1 MSSERRDRSG
11 AVSVRLKLPQPNLEI
26 ALSVQEG
33 AKARPS
39 RAGDSALPGSLSVVS
54 QMPKVGTANVRNVLH
69 RISQPDFPDWL
80 RVRYESSKIFR
91 ARLSDRP
98 PCGLVLTRDGRSPD
112 PSATL
117 TRARSTPNG
126 NPSRFTSTIH
136 RPVAVPLEPG
146 SIPAAVEPVGR
157 EGPGTIFRPTTSGDP
172 ACSRKVGSATVSD
185 RA

>member
-11 AVSVRLKLPQPNLEI
+11 AVSVRLKLPQPNPEI
-26 ALSVQEG
+26 ALSSG
-33 AKARPS
+33 ASSWLETQADRSQDPCRSS
-39 RAGDSALPGSLSVVS
+39 R
-54 QMPKVGTANVRNVLH
+54 KCRRWETANVRNVLH
-69 RISQPDFPDWL
+69 RISQLDFPDWL